1 MNVAPEFGHIETKAY
16 LELIRLEEKEVENGR
31 LQDKSSLKAVMSR
44 EAVNSGRW
52 KKWLVGDDVYL
63 SVEAVRGEEEL
74 IETICEICGHYTYEQ
89 EEVKQEMAILYENM
103 QKLGI
108 DGNRYV
114 IDKIKNSIDRYVQCF
129 NLRGL
134 TSKLLHKI

>member
-114 IDKIKNSIDRYVQCF
+114 IDRSKI
-129 NLRGL
+129 
-134 TSKLLHKI
+134 LLIAMCNVLICGG